1 MLYNNSD
8 NSIKYRKTVRNKV
21 KIKQVLLYIDE
32 QVKR

>member
-8 NSIKYRKTVRNKV
+8 NSMKYRKTVRNKV
-21 KIKQVLLYIDE
+21 KINQVLLYIDE